1 MFARTSLPQENMEK
15 AAMKLEQYTK
25 QLAFRAKELQKGIL
39 RTKQLLLFSYR
50 FGANRAFCV
59 FFIQKQNYPRKLL
72 DSFCQLLLKEKPA
85 ALQWRLATQ
94 IREQQHLNWGPS
106 NELPGTYLSFTSRGR
121 KLGRPE
127 NISTGVSPFRVC

>member
-1 MFARTSLPQENMEK
+1 M
-15 AAMKLEQYTK
+15 
-25 QLAFRAKELQKGIL
+25 
-39 RTKQLLLFSYR
+39 
-50 FGANRAFCV
+50 

-106 NELPGTYLSFTSRGR
+106 NELPGTSPSRHEG
-121 KLGRPE
+121 E
-127 NISTGVSPFRVC
+127 NWGDQKIFPQGYPPLECARHKKW